1 MLMNIFHILLFLF
14 VILCHGFADSSHEV
28 VAVQS
33 FNIKLYDEALKGFN
47 SVCDCQIKRFVL
59 SEMEGIDVVKTIREA
74 RPDIILAIGTD
85 SLIRVKKIKDIPIVY
100 LMVPNPQTVIS
111 EEENITGV
119 SMNIPPHNQLA
130 TLKDVLPGIKRVG
143 LLYNPERTGFFV
155 KKARL
160 AANSMGIELLAK
172 EVHSPKDVPALVNNM
187 KGEINAFWML
197 PDTTVI
203 TPETAEFLLL
213 FSLEN
218 KIPVLTFSD
227 KYVEMGA
234 LLSIEVDAFD
244 SGKQARE
251 MAHKILSGT
260 NIKKVPETDPRKAV
274 LSINLKIA
282 KKLGITISKD
292 IINKA
297 RIIDRK

>member
-1 MLMNIFHILLFLF
+1 MIINYFHILLFLF
-14 VILCHGFADSSHEV
+14 VILCHGVAESAHEV

-33 FNIKLYDEALKGFN
+33 FNIKPYGEALKGFN
-47 SVCDCQIKRFVL
+47 SVCDCQIKQFVL
-59 SEMEGIDVVKTIREA
+59 SEMEGTDVAKAIREA
-74 RPDIILAIGTD
+74 KPDIILAIGTD

-100 LMVPNPQTVIS
+100 LMVPNPQNVIS

-130 TLKDVLPGIKRVG
+130 PLKDVLPGIKRVG

-160 AANSMGIELLAK
+160 AASSMGIELLAK

-187 KGEINAFWML
+187 KGEINAFWMM

-213 FSLEN
+213 FLFEN
-218 KIPVLTFSD
+218 KVPILAFSD

-244 SGKQARE
+244 SGKQAGE

-297 RIIDRK
+297 RIINRK

>member
-1 MLMNIFHILLFLF
+1 MIINYFHILLFLF
-14 VILCHGFADSSHEV
+14 VILHGVAESAHEV

-33 FNIKLYDEALKGFN
+33 FNIKPYGEALKGFN
-47 SVCDCQIKRFVL
+47 SVCDCQIKQFVL
-59 SEMEGIDVVKTIREA
+59 SEMEGTDVAKAIREA
-74 RPDIILAIGTD
+74 KPDIILAIGTD

-100 LMVPNPQTVIS
+100 LMVPNPQNVIS

-130 TLKDVLPGIKRVG
+130 TLKDVLPRIKRVG

-155 KKARL
+155 KKAQL

-244 SGKQARE
+244 SGKQAGE

>member
-1 MLMNIFHILLFLF
+1 MIINYFHILLFLF
-14 VILCHGFADSSHEV
+14 VILCHGVAESAHEV

-33 FNIKLYDEALKGFN
+33 FNIKPYGEALKGFN
-47 SVCDCQIKRFVL
+47 SVCDCQIKQFVL
-59 SEMEGIDVVKTIREA
+59 SEMEGTDVAKAIREA
-74 RPDIILAIGTD
+74 KPDIILAIGTD

-100 LMVPNPQTVIS
+100 LMVPNPQNVIS

-160 AANSMGIELLAK
+160 TANSMGIELLAK

-197 PDTTVI
+197 PDITVI

-244 SGKQARE
+244 SGKQAGE

-282 KKLGITISKD
+282 KKLRITISKD

>member
-1 MLMNIFHILLFLF
+1 MIINYFHILLFLF
-14 VILCHGFADSSHEV
+14 VILCHGVAESAHEV

-33 FNIKLYDEALKGFN
+33 FNIKPYGEALKGFN
-47 SVCDCQIKRFVL
+47 SVCDCQIKQFVL
-59 SEMEGIDVVKTIREA
+59 SEMEGTDVAKAIREA
-74 RPDIILAIGTD
+74 KPDIILAIGTD

-100 LMVPNPQTVIS
+100 LMVPNPQNVIS

-160 AANSMGIELLAK
+160 TANSMGIELLAK

-197 PDTTVI
+197 PDITVI

-244 SGKQARE
+244 SGKQAGE